1 MKRPEETM
9 RALSREELEQ
19 MLQND
24 FLMASSCDAEQVV
37 QVVEELMAREGQS
50 EAVRRARTSASLEA
64 FWKRYEGERGAAGIN
79 APTTAEEKGMDGG
92 SGSGGA
98 AGRCG
103 SAPQRGTRGCSRST
117 AHGRRR
123 TARR

>member
-1 MKRPEETM
+1 M
-9 RALSREELEQ
+9 RALSQEELEQ

-37 QVVEELMAREGQS
+37 QVVEELMAREGSRKQYGGPGH
-50 EAVRRARTSASLEA
+50 RQSLEA
-64 FWKRYEGERGAAGIN
+64 FGNAMKESGRGGNN

-92 SGSGGA
+92 QRFWR
-98 AGRCG
+98 RCW
-103 SAPQRGTRGCSRST
+103 PLRFCLRRGTRGCSRST

>member
-64 FWKRYEGERGAAGIN
+64 FWKRYGGER
-79 APTTAEEKGMDGG
+79 
-92 SGSGGA
+92 
-98 AGRCG
+98 RCW
-103 SAPQRGTRGCSRST
+103 PLRFCPRRGTRGCSRST

>member
-37 QVVEELMAREGQS
+37 QVVEELMAGRAVGSSTEGPDIG
-50 EAVRRARTSASLEA
+50 VFGSLLE
-64 FWKRYEGERGAAGIN
+64 
-79 APTTAEEKGMDGG
+79 TL
-92 SGSGGA
+92 
-98 AGRCG
+98 
-103 SAPQRGTRGCSRST
+103 
-117 AHGRRR
+117 
-123 TARR
+123 

>member
-50 EAVRRARTSASLEA
+50 EAVRRELTEATMAGLWIRDVAAR
-64 FWKRYEGERGAAGIN
+64 
-79 APTTAEEKGMDGG
+79 
-92 SGSGGA
+92 
-98 AGRCG
+98 
-103 SAPQRGTRGCSRST
+103 
-117 AHGRRR
+117 
-123 TARR
+123 